1 MNDVPYTTCRF
12 TVADLDRAVE
22 HGILDEEA
30 RLACS
35 DRWRRE
41 SVEFFGAGFHLD

>member
-1 MNDVPYTTCRF
+1 MNDVPYTKCCF
-12 TVADLDRAVE
+12 AVADSGRAVE

-30 RLACS
+30 RIACS

-41 SVEFFGAGFHLD
+41 AVEPLGAGFLLD

>member
-1 MNDVPYTTCRF
+1 MNDVPFYEDLF
-12 TVADLDRAVE
+12 AIADLDRAVE

-30 RLACS
+30 RIACS

-41 SVEFFGAGFHLD
+41 GVEFIGAGFRLD